1 MVHMIPGFS
10 AHDLISPGVLRF
22 LEVLLATPVVLW
34 GRWPFFVRGI
44 QSVINRSLNMFT
56 LIGLGVG
63 VAYIYSLV
71 AALAPG
77 IFPASFLFPL
87 DILRSVEYIRDA
99 DGIRTTWKEGMGT
112 MIKILRVNFTAIS
125 VMLLLS
131 AGASWGEMRHDPSA
145 GESKIEKGIKATLK
159 VTPSKNMVDLI
170 LEDAKT
176 GKAITEADVNAKV
189 QMPDGSL
196 IEKKLAGMKM
206 GEIFSFMTSFD
217 MHAKGTYRFDI
228 SVRTGNRDVQF
239 NFQYDNK

>member
-1 MVHMIPGFS
+1 
-10 AHDLISPGVLRF
+10 
-22 LEVLLATPVVLW
+22 
-34 GRWPFFVRGI
+34 
-44 QSVINRSLNMFT
+44 
-56 LIGLGVG
+56 
-63 VAYIYSLV
+63 
-71 AALAPG
+71 
-77 IFPASFLFPL
+77 
-87 DILRSVEYIRDA
+87 
-99 DGIRTTWKEGMGT
+99 MGT
-112 MIKILRVNFTAIS
+112 MLKILRVSFTAIS
-125 VMLLLS
+125 VMLILS
-131 AGASWGEMRHDPSA
+131 AGASSGEMRHDPSA

-206 GEIFSFMTSFD
+206 GEIFSFMTSLD

-228 SVRTGNRDVQF
+228 SVRTGNRDIQF